1 MLSERPEGFAWAD
14 ISKRCRLHRRIQLQL
29 MRSKCWLKW
38 FFARRFSPAEFRNTC
53 SAGAKKTH
61 PRFEIRLNFRSIW
74 TRSLSQ
80 HQIAVFKKLYP
91 DRSLFAS
98 GLAAFQ
104 RQETIFVGLNLL
116 LLGILLCAHSIF
128 GKYWGTP
135 DSRLVVALVIAFLVN
150 AAELAWLQVLSKP
163 LSMRALA
170 AITWASILGD
180 LTIAFFLCIFSN
192 SDDSP
197 YHVLMI
203 VPILQAA
210 FRFPIGI
217 LSAVVTLAGCLNFL
231 WVWYYFQRHQP
242 LEVAEYLEAG
252 VGTLIFAIVG
262 FVVWLLVR
270 DLRQKEDRLAKNL
283 TDLEEA
289 RERLLH
295 EEKLAA
301 VGRLSSAIAH
311 EIRNPVSLIST
322 SIATAKQVTGAER
335 EEMYEIASEEA
346 SRLVSLSSDFLS
358 YAHPRKPK
366 LAFTSVADNIAYV
379 SDACRAH
386 AAGKD
391 VSLRVNV
398 EDTLLAEAD
407 PGQIQQALIN
417 VLLNAIEAALPGSTV
432 TVNARE
438 RDQRVHIEVENAG
451 APIPLS
457 ERSLIF
463 EPFFTTKP
471 KGTGLGLSIAR
482 NIARAHGGDLVLVC
496 NGPDKIRFSF
506 SLPVSNGKGKT
517 ARN

>member
-1 MLSERPEGFAWAD
+1 M
-14 ISKRCRLHRRIQLQL
+14 
-29 MRSKCWLKW
+29 
-38 FFARRFSPAEFRNTC
+38 
-53 SAGAKKTH
+53 
-61 PRFEIRLNFRSIW
+61 
-74 TRSLSQ
+74 
-80 HQIAVFKKLYP
+80 FKKLYP
-91 DRSLFAS
+91 HPSLLTS
-98 GLAAFQ
+98 GLATFK

-128 GKYWGTP
+128 GKYWGVP
-135 DSRLVVALVIAFLVN
+135 DRAMIAALIVAFLVN
-150 AAELAWLQVLSKP
+150 AAELVGLQFLSRP
-163 LSMRALA
+163 LSMEALA
-170 AITWASILGD
+170 AVTWASILGN
-180 LTIAFFLCIFSN
+180 LSIAFLLSVFSN
-192 SDDSP
+192 NDDSP
-197 YHVLMI
+197 YYVLMV

-210 FRFPIGI
+210 FRFPLGI

-231 WVWYYFQRHQP
+231 WVWYYFQSHQP

-252 VGTLIFAIVG
+252 VGALIFAIVG

-283 TDLEEA
+283 HDLQET
-289 RERLLH
+289 REKLLH

-322 SIATAKQVTGAER
+322 SIATAKQVTGSER

-366 LAFTSVADNIAYV
+366 PVSTSVADNVAYV
-379 SDACRAH
+379 SDACRPH
-386 AAGKD
+386 ASGKD

-398 EDTLLAEAD
+398 EDALIADAD

-417 VLLNAIEAALPGSTV
+417 LLLNAIDAASPGSTV
-432 TVNARE
+432 TVSARE
-438 RDQRVHIEVENAG
+438 RAEHVQIEVENIG
-451 APIPLS
+451 MPIPAA
-457 ERSLIF
+457 ERGLIF

-482 NIARAHGGDLVLVC
+482 NIARAHGGDLLLAC
-496 NGPDKIRFSF
+496 NGPDKICFALC
-506 SLPVSNGKGKT
+506 LPIPNGKHGS
-517 ARN
+517 ARDGDG

>member
-1 MLSERPEGFAWAD
+1 
-14 ISKRCRLHRRIQLQL
+14 
-29 MRSKCWLKW
+29 
-38 FFARRFSPAEFRNTC
+38 
-53 SAGAKKTH
+53 
-61 PRFEIRLNFRSIW
+61 
-74 TRSLSQ
+74 
-80 HQIAVFKKLYP
+80 VFKKLYP
-91 DRSLFAS
+91 HPSLLTS
-98 GLAAFQ
+98 GLATFK

-128 GKYWGTP
+128 GKYWGVP
-135 DSRLVVALVIAFLVN
+135 DREMIAALIIAFLVN
-150 AAELAWLQVLSKP
+150 AAELAGLQFLSRP
-163 LSMRALA
+163 LSMEALA
-170 AITWASILGD
+170 AVTWASILGN
-180 LTIAFFLCIFSN
+180 LSIAFLLSVFSN

-197 YHVLMI
+197 YYVLMV

-210 FRFPIGI
+210 FRFPLGI

-231 WVWYYFQRHQP
+231 WVWYYFQSHQP

-252 VGTLIFAIVG
+252 VGALIFAIVG

-283 TDLEEA
+283 HDLQET
-289 RERLLH
+289 REKLLH

-322 SIATAKQVTGAER
+322 SIATAKQVTGSER

-366 LAFTSVADNIAYV
+366 PVSTSVADNVAYV
-379 SDACRAH
+379 SDACRPH
-386 AAGKD
+386 ASGKD

-398 EDTLLAEAD
+398 EDALIAEAD

-417 VLLNAIEAALPGSTV
+417 LLLNAIDAASPGSTV
-432 TVNARE
+432 TVSARE
-438 RDQRVHIEVENAG
+438 RAEHVQIEVENLG
-451 APIPLS
+451 MPIPAA
-457 ERSLIF
+457 ERGLIF

-482 NIARAHGGDLVLVC
+482 NIARAHGGDLLLAC
-496 NGPDKIRFSF
+496 NGPDKICFALC
-506 SLPVSNGKGKT
+506 LPIPNGKHGP
-517 ARN
+517 ARDGDG